1 LYFCVSI
8 VYEKP
13 QQKQRINL
21 TLSLKYMRV
30 TVTVRTRSDIEVN
43 CLVRL
48 KQNSSWTLLYGNDL
62 LKICKVFWPL
72 EDLSNNLLAD
82 SVNCHHITNE
92 VNFKPC
98 RGRNSWIMA
107 LGWFTLFI
115 QSSCHLLKTSSVIK

>member
-1 LYFCVSI
+1 MSI

-98 RGRNSWIMA
+98 RGRNS
-107 LGWFTLFI
+107 
-115 QSSCHLLKTSSVIK
+115 